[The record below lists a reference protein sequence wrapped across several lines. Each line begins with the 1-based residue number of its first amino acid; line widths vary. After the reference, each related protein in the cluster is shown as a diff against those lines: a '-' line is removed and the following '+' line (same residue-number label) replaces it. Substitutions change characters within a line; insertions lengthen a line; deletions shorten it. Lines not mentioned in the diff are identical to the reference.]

1 MSINKVIEYAL
12 EVIVILLVATW
23 ALGMFFKVG
32 PLQKQASSNTDTIVQ
47 SMTTASFSSYDIKDV
62 TGSDVVTAINT
73 RASKDITVKVT
84 TKSAPTVPVLYTF
97 ANYNIATSSDPAYIE
112 PSGLFKST
120 ITKTTNGTVSAIN
133 FIQE

>member
-47 SMTTASFSSYDIKDV
+47 SMTTASYSAYDNKLLS
-62 TGSDVVTAINT
+62 GSDAVTAINT
-73 RASKDITVKVT
+73 RASKDITVSVT
-84 TKSAPTVPVLYTF
+84 TLNGPTTTAYTF
-97 ANYNIATSSDPAYIE
+97 ASYNLSDASQPAYIE
-112 PSGLFKST
+112 PSGNFQSD
-120 ITKTTNGTVSAIN
+120 IVKTTNGTVKQIT
-133 FIQE
+133 FVQK